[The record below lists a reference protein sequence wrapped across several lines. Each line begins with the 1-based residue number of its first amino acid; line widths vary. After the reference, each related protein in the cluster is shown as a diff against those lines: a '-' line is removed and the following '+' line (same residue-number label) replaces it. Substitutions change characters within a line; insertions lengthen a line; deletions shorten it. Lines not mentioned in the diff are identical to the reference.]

1 MSFFQHFLKESQ
13 NFKLKYSFGKPP
25 GGLLGFR
32 FGKRNISA
40 FTGKK
45 NYPSILFRKNFRF
58 CNVSSIKVSIPTDF
72 QMCYICLFSALFER
86 KSKLQ
91 TKIQL
96 RKASWRP
103 PGFQIWKK
111 QYHSFH
117 WKKKN
122 IPVSQFEKFKFC
134 NVSFIRM
141 RYGTDFQRCH
151 ICRIFSKIRRFQ
163 NFCVYKSWFCS
174 KKDDGIIFFQWKLWY
189 CFLQIWNLG
198 GLQETFRS

>member
-1 MSFFQHFLKESQ
+1 MNCPEI
-13 NFKLKYSFGKPP
+13 FGKISRYRRIWKLFIAAFTFKHKSKQNYSQRCEIVITFLDSARPRTCFDMSTSSTQNP
-25 GGLLGFR
+25 CNRNPFSLETFRECWWMQNMTWYCVNEKGTGGLLGFR

-45 NYPSILFRKNFRF
+45 IIPLSCLEKILGFVTYLPSKWVYPPIFRCAIF
-58 CNVSSIKVSIPTDF
+58 VV
-72 QMCYICLFSALFER
+72 FSALFER

-117 WKKKN
+117 WKKN
-122 IPVSQFEKFKFC
+122 YP
-134 NVSFIRM
+134 
-141 RYGTDFQRCH
+141 
-151 ICRIFSKIRRFQ
+151 
-163 NFCVYKSWFCS
+163 
-174 KKDDGIIFFQWKLWY
+174 IIFFWTK
-189 CFLQIWNLG
+189 
-198 GLQETFRS
+198 